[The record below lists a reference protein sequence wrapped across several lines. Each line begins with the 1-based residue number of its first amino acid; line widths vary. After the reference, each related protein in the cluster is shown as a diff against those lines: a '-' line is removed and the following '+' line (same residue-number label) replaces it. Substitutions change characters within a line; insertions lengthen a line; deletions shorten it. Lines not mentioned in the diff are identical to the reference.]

1 MDFNYYNTID
11 NTIEYIYNCVYYHL
25 CWFKQISQTQMLVFL
40 FFMHYMIMFVST
52 NNIGYKISN
61 SLLGVD
67 LKQEGSTSYATY
79 LLTLKFPF
87 TSVHIESN
95 YLMLF
100 LFEETW

>member
-52 NNIGYKISN
+52 K
-61 SLLGVD
+61 
-67 LKQEGSTSYATY
+67 
-79 LLTLKFPF
+79 
-87 TSVHIESN
+87 
-95 YLMLF
+95 
-100 LFEETW
+100 